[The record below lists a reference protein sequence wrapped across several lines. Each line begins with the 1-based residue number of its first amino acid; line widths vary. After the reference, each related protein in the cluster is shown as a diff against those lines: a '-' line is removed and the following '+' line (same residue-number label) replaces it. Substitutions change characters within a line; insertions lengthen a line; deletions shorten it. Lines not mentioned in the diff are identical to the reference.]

1 MSSAPDRKNFIGGSD
16 AAAVIGQSAWKTPL
30 RLYLE
35 KRGEAPPPTEM
46 DRKRQRILDRG
57 KREEPNVVN
66 DVIELH
72 GVEVVK
78 RSTREAPNYHAHP
91 QHPFIAAE
99 IDFEWKVTEE
109 AIEHF
114 RGYSGFE
121 IPRAL
126 LGTIQNGEAKTMH
139 PFVAKR
145 KVGEEGTDEIP
156 IEYGAQ
162 ALHGLM
168 VTGRQLTLVAVG
180 VYTDD
185 PLIYWI
191 VRDDETCSAILKA
204 EIDFKRR
211 LDAGIPP
218 EPKNSPDV
226 ALLFGRSTETRKEA
240 TPEIAAL
247 VSALMS
253 TRATAGTL
261 EETEEGLKFQ
271 IGRFLLDAKPVDKQK
286 EPGRHVLTFNGE
298 PILQVVLQNTE
309 RVDTDKLRAKFPEV
323 AEQCVKQTTSF
334 VYRKPKKGSK

>member
-1 MSSAPDRKNFIGGSD
+1 MSVDRRTFLGGSD
-16 AAAVIGQSAWKTPL
+16 AAAIIGQSAWKTPL

-35 KRGEAPPPTEM
+35 KRGEAPPPDKME
-46 DRKRQRILDRG
+46 RKRQRILDRG
-57 KREEPNVVN
+57 KREEPNVVD

-72 GVEVVK
+72 GIEVVK
-78 RSTREAPNYHAHP
+78 RSSREAPNYHAHP
-91 QHPFIAAE
+91 EHPFIAAE
-99 IDFEWKVTEE
+99 VDFEWRVTEA

-114 RGYSGFE
+114 REYSGFE
-121 IPRAL
+121 IPREL

-168 VTGRQLTLVAVG
+168 VTGRRLTLVAVG

-191 VRDDETCSAILKA
+191 VRDDETCAAILAA
-204 EIDFKRR
+204 ELDFKRR
-211 LDAGIPP
+211 LEESDPP

-226 ALLFGRSTETRKEA
+226 ALLFGRSTQTRKEA
-240 TPEIAAL
+240 TPEVAAL
-247 VSALMS
+247 VSALFT
-253 TRATAGTL
+253 TRGMAATL
-261 EETEEGLKFQ
+261 EETEEGLKLQ
-271 IGRFLLDAKPVDKQK
+271 IGRFLLDAKPVEKQEK
-286 EPGRHVLTFNGE
+286 PGLHVLTFKGE
-298 PILQVVLQNTE
+298 PILQVAHQSTE

-323 AEQCVKQTTSF
+323 AAECMRETSSF
-334 VYRKPKKGSK
+334 VYKKPRKGTK